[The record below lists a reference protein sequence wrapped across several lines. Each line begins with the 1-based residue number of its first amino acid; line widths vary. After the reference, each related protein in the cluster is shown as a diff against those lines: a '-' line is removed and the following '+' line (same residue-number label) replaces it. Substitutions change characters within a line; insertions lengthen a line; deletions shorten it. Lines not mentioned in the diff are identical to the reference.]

1 MTSLL
6 EKGLTPKDA
15 DDLLMVNRLMRVG
28 QISLGLGV
36 VAVVCILLAAHFLT
50 WEQGKSYLETIQSLS
65 FSKRHLLPTLLLAGL
80 VILALAGIITWMV
93 TLYSTFRVAGPLY
106 RFSRNL
112 EKQIAEGPLP
122 MDKIRDGDLLQEEY
136 TLLAE
141 SAEML
146 QAYYDA
152 MSELVDLARVQ
163 LDLPDPNLGGGL
175 SMTIARLRELDQMAK
190 L

>member
-1 MTSLL
+1 MTRLMENL
-6 EKGLTPKDA
+6 FGTQTLA
-15 DDLLMVNRLMRVG
+15 NMLMVHRLMRVG
-28 QISLGLGV
+28 QISLGLGA
-36 VAVVCILLAAHFLT
+36 VAVICIFLASSFLT
-50 WEQGKSYLETIQSLS
+50 WDQGKTYFETVQTLS

-80 VILALAGIITWMV
+80 CILAIAGVITWII

-112 EKQIAEGPLP
+112 ERQIAEGPLP

-136 TLLAE
+136 VILAE
-141 SAEML
+141 SAERL

-163 LDLPDPNLGGGL
+163 LDLPDPNLGGGM
-175 SMTIARLRELDQMAK
+175 SMTIARLRELDQLAK